1 MGSRQPRRVF
11 KPVISARSKVREGA
25 IVVRSRPE
33 GLRWLRSDGT
43 PNWSQR
49 VRERVKS
56 VGIVASKPAITVR
69 KSSTV
74 LEAAELIA
82 SRNVR
87 GLIVTE
93 FDKVV
98 GVLMSMDIVNYLG
111 GGEYYSII
119 VRRHEGNIYKALRD
133 ERVSSIMNPSPIAVN
148 VNEDLERALE
158 LMISRGA
165 GFIPVVDEYGEAYG
179 VITEHDIVRL
189 LAEKKVGVK
198 ISEVMTSTIVT
209 VSLEDSL
216 AKVAETMVRH
226 GFRRL
231 PVTFN
236 DEVQGFV
243 SAKGYASFFG
253 SHRAFKHLSG
263 TSIEEILTLPAS
275 IIMEEKFAVI
285 SGEADVGEACN
296 IMLESG
302 VNWLLVVRDGEAEGI
317 ITERDILVA
326 LALERG

>member
-1 MGSRQPRRVF
+1 MGSRQSRRVF

-56 VGIVASKPAITVR
+56 VGLVASKPAISIR

-82 SRNVR
+82 SKNVR

-93 FDKVV
+93 FNKVV
-98 GVLMSMDIVNYLG
+98 GILMSMDIVNYLG
-111 GGEYYSII
+111 GGEYYNII

-133 ERVSSIMNPSPIAVN
+133 ERVSSIMNPSPVVVN
-148 VNEDLERALE
+148 VDEDLDRALE
-158 LMISRGA
+158 LMIGKGV

-179 VITEHDIVRL
+179 VITEHDVVRL
-189 LAEKKVGVK
+189 LAERKVGVK
-198 ISEVMTSTIVT
+198 VSEVMTSTIVT
-209 VSLEDSL
+209 VGLEDSL

-236 DEVQGFV
+236 DEVQGYV
-243 SAKGYASFFG
+243 SAKGYVSFFG
-253 SHRAFKHLSG
+253 SHMAFKHLSG
-263 TSIEEILTLPAS
+263 TSLEEILILPAS
-275 IIMEEKFAVI
+275 VIMEDKFAVI
-285 SGEADVGEACN
+285 NGGADVGEACN

-302 VNWLLVVRDGEAEGI
+302 VNWLLVVSDGEAEGI